1 MEASKEAIIQAH
13 AKSIR
18 LSDKEQRLLVLIYN
32 CFKHRDRVKIECT
45 VINAIIKHISF
56 YNMDELN
63 ETIDSSSDEETFDIY
78 CSLENKLFI
87 HDKDSAGLTFGIRY
101 LSSMKIQN
109 GVGEIVVTDSF
120 MPLMENYIRDMVDIE
135 LLLL

>member
-13 AKSIR
+13 AKNIR
-18 LSDKEQRLLVLIYN
+18 LSDKEQRLLVLVYN
-32 CFKHRDRVKIECT
+32 CFKHRDRVKIECM
-45 VINAIIKHISF
+45 VINAIIKLIRF

-63 ETIDSSSDEETFDIY
+63 ETIDSSSEEETFDVY
-78 CSLENKLFI
+78 CSLEDKLFI
-87 HDKDSAGLTFGIRY
+87 HDKDSAGLTFGIHY

-120 MPLMENYIRDMVDIE
+120 MPFMEKYIRDLVDNE
-135 LLLL
+135 LLSL